1 MKRFVANS
9 FFTGITWLM
18 YNTFFF
24 VIYFLIAAPMIIS
37 LGGFGTSPD
46 TLQKLQAFRIIF
58 AVFLLLLIG
67 FCIGFFRLGRKV
79 LYKCSHPI
87 WTFLS
92 CFSAYA
98 VIAACILRSSTQLAF
113 TRSFLEVAANAL
125 LPRAQEIQA
134 YVDGLSFAYFE
145 RDILCSD
152 IATSNEINAL
162 FALVPFIIAYIGLCT
177 RKQSASERRD

>member
-1 MKRFVANS
+1 MKNFLKNS
-9 FFTGITWLM
+9 FLTGFTWLM

-24 VIYFLIAAPMIIS
+24 AVYFLIAAPIIIT
-37 LGGFGTSPD
+37 LGGFGISPD
-46 TLQKLQAFRIIF
+46 TPQKLQAFRIVF

-79 LYKCSHPI
+79 LCKCSHPI

-98 VIAACILRSSTQLAF
+98 GIAGCILHSPTQLAF
-113 TRSFLEVAANAL
+113 TRSFLEVTANAL

-134 YVDGLSFAYFE
+134 YVDGISYAYFE
-145 RDILCSD
+145 RDVLCSE

-162 FALVPFIIAYIGLCT
+162 FALIPFIIAYIGLCT